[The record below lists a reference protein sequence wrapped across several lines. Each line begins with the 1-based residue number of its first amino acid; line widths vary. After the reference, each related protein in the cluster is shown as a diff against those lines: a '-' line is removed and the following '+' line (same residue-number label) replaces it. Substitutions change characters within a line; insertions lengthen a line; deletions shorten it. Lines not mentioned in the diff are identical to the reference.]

1 MSVFFISDLHLGHK
15 NILKHT
21 ERAGTFRGGT
31 TVEEHDE
38 WVIQQCLSVG
48 ATKRT
53 LWWLLGDVAMEV
65 EKLALL
71 DRLPGRKMLILG
83 NHDLF
88 QTGVYLKHV
97 EAIKGGIKKYNCWLS
112 HIPVHPAELRGLSNI
127 HGHCHHGT
135 LQDDV
140 RYLNTAIEWLPQQ
153 RPISLDE
160 VRVLLKG
167 QGS

>member
-1 MSVFFISDLHLGHK
+1 MSVFFVSDLHLGHRTA
-15 NILKHT
+15 LRHSQ
-21 ERAGTFRGGT
+21 EAGAPRGGT

-38 WVIQQCLSVG
+38 WVIGQCLSVG
-48 ATKRT
+48 PTKRT

-65 EKLALL
+65 ERLTLL

-97 EAIKGGIKKYNCWLS
+97 EAIKGGVKKYKCWLS
-112 HIPVHPAELRGLSNI
+112 HIPVHPDELRGLPNI
-127 HGHCHHGT
+127 HGHCHHHT
-135 LQDDV
+135 LRDDP
-140 RYLNTAIEWLPQQ
+140 RYLNTAIEWLPHQ

-160 VRVLLKG
+160 VRKLFND
-167 QGS
+167 